1 LRYTLELDLVNTSV
15 RSLSILSKMKSK
27 YFILNYIWTS
37 LVYLLIL
44 FVFVFGLIEYQS
56 VIKSLNKI
64 NFIFIILGI
73 VVLLLTYTFLM
84 IMSIISVDYSL
95 AHFKEKIFYS
105 LIAFNLIRLI
115 IIFHQLVK
123 KQLLVLQLKKW
134 KIIDISLIALAI
146 AAFLTLNFVDT
157 MILPAIP
164 PLFVSIS
171 VHYIALFFIC
181 FLTESFWKTFTAAT
195 ISGLLL
201 LLFPTTY
208 FINFVQFLFDYLIP
222 IMAFSLGFFIHFDQ
236 QKKQPKAQIG
246 RWMMFV
252 IIPFIFVYIS
262 RVIAGIIFYKAAAW
276 NGASP
281 LLYSVLVNGI
291 NTGFDLIANLILV
304 PIILSR
310 LWPLKNKYQ
319 VANNR

>member
-1 LRYTLELDLVNTSV
+1 
-15 RSLSILSKMKSK
+15 MKSK
-27 YFILNYIWTS
+27 SFILNYIWTS

-44 FVFVFGLIEYQS
+44 FVFTFGLIKYQS
-56 VIKSLNKI
+56 IIKSLNTI
-64 NFIFIILGI
+64 DFVLVILASI
-73 VVLLLTYTFLM
+73 MLLLTYTFLM
-84 IMSIISVDYSL
+84 IMSINSVNYTIV
-95 AHFKEKIFYS
+95 HFKEKIFYA
-105 LIAFNLIRLI
+105 LISFNLVRLI
-115 IIFHQLVK
+115 IVFRNASKRQLM
-123 KQLLVLQLKKW
+123 VLKFKNW

-146 AAFLTLNFVDT
+146 AVFLTLNFVDT
-157 MILPAIP
+157 MILPSIP
-164 PLFVSIS
+164 PFFVSLS

-181 FLTESFWKTFTAAT
+181 FLTESFWKTFTAAL

-208 FINFVQFLFDYLIP
+208 FINFAQFLFDYLIP
-222 IMAFSLGFFIHFDQ
+222 TTAFSLGFFIHFDHR
-236 QKKQPKAQIG
+236 KKRPRAQIG
-246 RWMMFV
+246 RWMVFV

-262 RVIAGIIFYKAAAW
+262 RVIAGVIFYKAAAW

-291 NTGFDLIANLILV
+291 NTGFDLIGSLILV